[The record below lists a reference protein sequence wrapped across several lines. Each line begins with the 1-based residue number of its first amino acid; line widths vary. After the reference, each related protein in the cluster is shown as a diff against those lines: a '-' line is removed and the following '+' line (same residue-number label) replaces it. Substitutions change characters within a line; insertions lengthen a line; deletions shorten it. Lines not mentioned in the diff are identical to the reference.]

1 MKIKEIKVFKSKGLV
16 FAQFWYK
23 FKNSTSGWSKTARAL
38 FQIYFYTELVKYL
51 YTFLQKTWRAGR
63 ISLKFGVV
71 SNQVVLRKTLENENF
86 IRPALLCAN
95 IYQIFFSHLDTRKYL
110 LLFFQESVQLVPSLY
125 HILQQGC
132 QNSNWFLYCWDGV
145 STRTQIFE
153 RKWNWQNMFTQI
165 FLSEIISIAENGG
178 QGTHFLISQILK
190 GLTHSAVRR
199 GEEELSILGK

>member
-1 MKIKEIKVFKSKGLV
+1 M
-16 FAQFWYK
+16 
-23 FKNSTSGWSKTARAL
+23 
-38 FQIYFYTELVKYL
+38 
-51 YTFLQKTWRAGR
+51 
-63 ISLKFGVV
+63 

-165 FLSEIISIAENGG
+165 FLSEIISTAENGG

-190 GLTHSAVRR
+190 GLTHCAMHYAFSEKEGQKCLTLNSCFSTDFHRKIVKFCTK
-199 GEEELSILGK
+199 LS

>member
-1 MKIKEIKVFKSKGLV
+1 MLNFDPNLKIPLLADQKPPELCSK
-16 FAQFWYK
+16 Y
-23 FKNSTSGWSKTARAL
+23 
-38 FQIYFYTELVKYL
+38 IFYTELVKYL
-51 YTFLQKTWRAGR
+51 YTYLQKTWRAGR

-71 SNQVVLRKTLENENF
+71 SNQVVLRKTLENKNF
-86 IRPALLCAN
+86 VRPALLCAN

-110 LLFFQESVQLVPSLY
+110 VLFFQESVQLVPSLY

-153 RKWNWQNMFTQI
+153 RKWNCQNMFTQI

-190 GLTHSAVRR
+190 GLTHSAMHYAFFSEKE
-199 GEEELSILGK
+199 G

>member
-1 MKIKEIKVFKSKGLV
+1 MHYESISTMVPVALRIWNIWIFKGLV
-16 FAQFWYK
+16 FAQFWSK

-51 YTFLQKTWRAGR
+51 YTYLQKTWRADR

-110 LLFFQESVQLVPSLY
+110 VLFFQESVQLVPSLY

-145 STRTQIFE
+145 STRTQIFIKYLKE
-153 RKWNWQNMFTQI
+153 
-165 FLSEIISIAENGG
+165 SETAKICSPKY
-178 QGTHFLISQILK
+178 FYLK
-190 GLTHSAVRR
+190 
-199 GEEELSILGK
+199 